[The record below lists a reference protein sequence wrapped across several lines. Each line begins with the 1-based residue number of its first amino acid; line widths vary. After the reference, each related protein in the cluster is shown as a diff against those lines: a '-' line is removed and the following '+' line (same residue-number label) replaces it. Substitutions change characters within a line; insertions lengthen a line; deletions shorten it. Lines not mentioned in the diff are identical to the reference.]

1 MKKLKKIW
9 QENSVLFV
17 LFSILIVCI
26 IAILI
31 VMVTYF
37 IGSSKSKYGERLENI
52 EKYPFIEKGEI
63 ESKIKENKGVTSL
76 DIHTSGRIIYV
87 DLAFDSEVT
96 LEEAKGIALAS
107 LDNFKEETLSYYD
120 IQYFITALKTEK
132 TEGYNLM
139 GAHNASGTGGISWVN
154 NVKVETE
161 EDEK

>member
-17 LFSILIVCI
+17 LFSILIVCV

-37 IGSSKSKYGERLENI
+37 VGSSKSKYGDRLENI
-52 EKYPFIEKGEI
+52 EKYPFLEKAEI
-63 ESKIKENKGVTSL
+63 EAKLKEDESISKL
-76 DIHTSGRIIYV
+76 DIHTSGKIIYV
-87 DLAFDSEVT
+87 NLVFDSKIT
-96 LEEAKGIALAS
+96 LEEAKGKALTS
-107 LDNFKEETLSYYD
+107 LDYFKEDTLSYYD
-120 IQYFITALKTEK
+120 IQFFIESPKTEK

-139 GAHNASGTGGISWVN
+139 GAHNAIGTGGISWVN